1 MENLIRDLLHLEDA
15 SLCRQLAAIAEL
27 QNLRKGETFLKIG
40 DHQTKLSILVDGI
53 VRFYYRDR
61 NQKEYTMCFIC
72 KRGYPAMVDSYSK
85 SILTGAHAVT
95 EATLL
100 NFPMEPGLS
109 MIGHNPELVNLYI
122 RILRKCMLFH
132 AETAMILRGCT
143 ALQRYMW
150 FLETFPD
157 VDNLANG
164 RHIASFLNISP
175 ETLSRLRAKQREDPQ
190 DFCRMFNSA
199 CNKNFDMVRADV
211 DLDTPFEFL
220 L

>member
-1 MENLIRDLLHLEDA
+1 MENLICDLLHLEDKA
-15 SLCRQLAAIAEL
+15 LCRQLAEIAEL
-27 QNLRKGETFLKIG
+27 QSLRKGEKFLEIG
-40 DHQTKLSILVDGI
+40 NYQTKLSILVDG
-53 VRFYYRDR
+53 VLRFYYRDR

-72 KRGYPAMVDSYSK
+72 QRGYPAMVDSYSK

-100 NFPMEPGLS
+100 NFPMEQGLA
-109 MIGHNPELVNLYI
+109 MIGQHPELVNMYI
-122 RILRKCMLFH
+122 TILRKCLLFH
-132 AETAMILRGCT
+132 AETSMILRGCT

-150 FLETFPD
+150 FLRTFPD

-190 DFCRMFNSA
+190 DFCRMFNAASD
-199 CNKNFDMVRADV
+199 KSFDNVWADV
-211 DLDTPFEFL
+211 DLDIPFEFL
-220 L
+220 P